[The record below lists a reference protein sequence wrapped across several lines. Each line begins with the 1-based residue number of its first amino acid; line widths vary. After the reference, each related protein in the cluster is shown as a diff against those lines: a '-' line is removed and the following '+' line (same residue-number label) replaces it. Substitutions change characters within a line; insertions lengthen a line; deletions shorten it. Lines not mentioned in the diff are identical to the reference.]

1 LQNLLWSKLQIAL
14 YSWILI
20 YTFYVLISNVI
31 IFAWIMIGILI
42 LFAIVF
48 YFYLKNAAI
57 IKMHLGSATSTVVS
71 HTAETLTGLAVVRA
85 FNKEKQFLEANQVFQ
100 DAMYQAAAELNNL
113 NHVVRAFNK
122 EKQFLE
128 ANQVFQDAMY
138 QAAAELNNLNHWISI
153 RVDMLGIILVGLC
166 VGLAVFWK
174 EGGVSASAA
183 GLMVSNCFQILLF
196 LTASVTIFGDINVS
210 YLLFLVAAEQS
221 MCV

>member
-1 LQNLLWSKLQIAL
+1 MQNLLWSKLQIAI

-20 YTFYVLISNVI
+20 YTFYVLISNVV
-31 IFAWIMIGILI
+31 IFAWIMIAVMV
-42 LFAIVF
+42 LFALVF

-85 FNKEKQFLEANQVFQ
+85 FNKENKFLEANQ
-100 DAMYQAAAELNNL
+100 A
-113 NHVVRAFNK
+113 
-122 EKQFLE
+122 
-128 ANQVFQDAMY
+128 FQDAMY

-174 EGGVSASAA
+174 EGGVSKSAA

-196 LTASVTIFGDINVS
+196 LTASVTIFGDINVR

-221 MCV
+221 MCVCVCV

>member
-1 LQNLLWSKLQIAL
+1 M
-14 YSWILI
+14 
-20 YTFYVLISNVI
+20 YTFYILISNVT
-31 IFAWIMIGILI
+31 IFVYIMIGILI

-85 FNKEKQFLEANQVFQ
+85 FNKEKQFLDANQ
-100 DAMYQAAAELNNL
+100 A
-113 NHVVRAFNK
+113 
-122 EKQFLE
+122 
-128 ANQVFQDAMY
+128 FQDAMY

-174 EGGVSASAA
+174 EGGVSDSAA

-196 LTASVTIFGDINVS
+196 LTASVTIFGDINVR
-210 YLLFLVAAEQS
+210 YLSFLVTAEQS
-221 MCV
+221 MCVRVRVCMCVCACLLGSLSDGAGAAM